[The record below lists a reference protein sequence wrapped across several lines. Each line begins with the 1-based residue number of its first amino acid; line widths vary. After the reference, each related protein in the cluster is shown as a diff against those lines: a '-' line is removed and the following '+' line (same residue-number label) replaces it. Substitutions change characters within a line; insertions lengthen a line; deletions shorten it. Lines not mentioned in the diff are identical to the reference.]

1 MSLLIIVLAITLII
15 GSMMWILP
23 SAREKRQMQLRRAAQ
38 ASGLRVQLVKLD
50 FKGILEPISC
60 TAYSLSRHRGEKAK
74 DLWKYYN
81 KNTDHTEQQSAWQS
95 SVDNVT
101 RPLFEPLNDPEP
113 GHLEEIL
120 AELPHDWLAVEQRS
134 DATVLYWLERGEE
147 ESVAQIARVLKTLQ
161 EL

>member
-1 MSLLIIVLAITLII
+1 ML
-15 GSMMWILP
+15 
-23 SAREKRQMQLRRAAQ
+23 LRRAAQ
-38 ASGLRVQLVKLD
+38 ASGLRVQLAKLD

-60 TAYSLSRHRGEKAK
+60 TAYSLSRYHGKKAK

-81 KNTDHTEQQSAWQS
+81 KNADHTEQQSAWQS
-95 SVDNVT
+95 SIDDIT
-101 RPLFEPLNDPEP
+101 RPSFEPLNDPEL

-147 ESVAQIARVLKTLQ
+147 ASVVQIARVLKILQ